1 MKQNEIAAMRRA
13 SQKDLTHRTQAD
25 NQLIQNLQTKI
36 NEFFDDKDTD
46 KAIRERTKFENT
58 IKSLVLHSVIN
69 RFRQPSTSI

>member
-1 MKQNEIAAMRRA
+1 MRRA
-13 SQKDLTHRTQAD
+13 SQKDKKFRTQAD
-25 NQLIQNLQTKI
+25 NQLLQNLQTKI